1 MSVKC
6 KVKRLNKQTLILQD
20 ALETER
26 LSNIRLRHYIKQLEN
41 IIKLAITN
49 QIGSLRGGILIKGY
63 EIDKMNDLKLN
74 IDDRS
79 EFDGY
84 IINVYYKGSDT

>member
-6 KVKRLNKQTLILQD
+6 KVKRLNKQTLILND
-20 ALETER
+20 ALEKER

-49 QIGSLRGGILIKGY
+49 QIGALRGGILIGGY
-63 EIDKMNDLKLN
+63 EIDKMQDLKLN
-74 IDDRS
+74 IDYRS
-79 EFDGY
+79 EVNEY
-84 IINVYYKGSDT
+84 IINVYY